1 MSDHQSASHLTLL
14 IIEPSEQLAARWHAL
29 LLEPRLP
36 GLDVGLA
43 QSLREALHHLS
54 ARHVD
59 VVLMDLTLPD
69 YKGADA
75 VRAFRTTMPN
85 CPLVVYHPGDDE
97 RLLLDA
103 VRNGAHEALV
113 PFAFDAASVRMA
125 MKIAKARSHHPAP
138 PGAVPG
144 GLIPPARTIHDLNNA
159 LTSINGFADVL
170 LSRLPPDD
178 AARPLLDHIRQ
189 AGRQAAALLK
199 LLPALPAAQFPMDRR
214 SALTAL

>member
-1 MSDHQSASHLTLL
+1 MSDQQPTSQLTLL
-14 IIEPSEQLAARWHAL
+14 IIEPSEPLAARWHAL
-29 LLEPRLP
+29 LLEPRVP

-43 QSLREALHHLS
+43 QSLRDALHHLS

-75 VRAFRTTMPN
+75 VRAFRTAMPK
-85 CPLVVYHPGDDE
+85 CPLVVYHPADDE

-103 VRNGAHEALV
+103 VCNGAHEILF
-113 PFAFDAASVRMA
+113 PFALDAASIRMA
-125 MKIAKARSHHPAP
+125 MQIATLRSHHADVPAVAP
-138 PGAVPG
+138 MGTI
-144 GLIPPARTIHDLNNA
+144 LPARTIHDVNNA

-178 AARPLLDHIRQ
+178 AARPLLNHIRQ

-199 LLPALPAAQFPMDRR
+199 LLPALPAAHIPIGQR
-214 SALTAL
+214 SAVTAR